1 MKNGF
6 SLQDQGRRVREVYS
20 KIMLYMINKD
30 LSNLVK
36 EEILKFTK
44 GQSGIMTYFYN
55 SSPQILKEE

>member
-1 MKNGF
+1 
-6 SLQDQGRRVREVYS
+6 
-20 KIMLYMINKD
+20 MINKD

-44 GQSGIMTYFYN
+44 RQSGIMTYFYN